1 MNECLKI
8 QSKVQERERE
18 KIAAQLMIRCENQ
31 VKRNNKIIQCEF
43 DLMQSEKSFGY
54 ENYS

>member
-1 MNECLKI
+1 MLKTK
-8 QSKVQERERE
+8 QGTSA
-18 KIAAQLMIRCENQ
+18 KIAAQLMIRCANQ

>member
-1 MNECLKI
+1 MNVENKA
-8 QSKVQERERE
+8 RYM
-18 KIAAQLMIRCENQ
+18 LMIRCANQ

-43 DLMQSEKSFGY
+43 DLRQSEKSFGY